1 MRAIIIDDEKSGAE
15 VLQLLIQ
22 QNCEAVSVVAVFYTP
37 EDGIQGILDWQPDV
51 VFLDIEMPTAT
62 GFDVV
67 EATKHLHYELVFTTA
82 YEHYAI
88 KALKLNAVDYLLK
101 PIDVDE
107 LVVAM
112 NNVKAKINNKQSAL
126 SHSQLE
132 LLLRQI
138 NYAPKK
144 MAIPTNDGILITDTK
159 DIVKM
164 ASDSNYTNVFLK
176 NGQKILVSKTLKALE
191 EQLNSTD
198 FIRVHSA
205 HLVNINEIDRY
216 IRGDGGNLI
225 LKDKTS
231 IPVSRAHKQ
240 ELLDR
245 LGL

>member
-15 VLQLLIQ
+15 VLQFLIQ
-22 QNCEAVSVVAVFYTP
+22 QNCEAITVVAVLYTP
-37 EDGIQGILDWQPDV
+37 EDGIQSIFDLQPDL

-67 EATKHLHYELVFTTA
+67 EATKHMNYELVFTTA

-88 KALKLNAVDYLLK
+88 RALKLNAVDYLLK

-107 LVVAM
+107 LVIAVK
-112 NNVKAKINNKQSAL
+112 NVKAKINSKQPAI

-132 LLLRQI
+132 LLLQKI
-138 NYAPKK
+138 NYTPKK
-144 MAIPTNDGILITDTK
+144 LAIPTSDGILITETN
-159 DIVKM
+159 DIVQM
-164 ASDSNYTNVFLK
+164 SSDSNYTNIFLK
-176 NGQKILVSKTLKALE
+176 NGQKILVSKTLKTLE
-191 EQLNSTD
+191 EQLNSPD

-225 LKDKTS
+225 LKDRTS

-240 ELLDR
+240 ELLNK